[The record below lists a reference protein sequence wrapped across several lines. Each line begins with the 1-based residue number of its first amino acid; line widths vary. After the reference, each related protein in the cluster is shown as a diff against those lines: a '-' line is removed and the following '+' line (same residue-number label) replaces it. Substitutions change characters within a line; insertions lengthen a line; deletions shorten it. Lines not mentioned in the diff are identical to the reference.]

1 MTFQEELEQIKRE
14 GYSFSVSNVVS
25 NSVNLVTKK
34 LLWFSIAFIIIIST
48 ISSIIN
54 FIPSLF
60 GSFPQYPD
68 MSGGTSPSLNDLM
81 AFYDA
86 YFTTP
91 VLITSIIGSIIC
103 YTLYYSY
110 LFIARKADRDEVY
123 SMGDMFTILKS
134 DKRWGFIGLFIIIM
148 AFVSIGFACFF
159 LPGIYLAVATSLAV
173 PIHLFNDN
181 ISPMDAIKASISTV
195 NKNFFSIL
203 WAQILLGL
211 ISMAGIIICCI

>member
-1 MTFQEELEQIKRE
+1 
-14 GYSFSVSNVVS
+14 
-25 NSVNLVTKK
+25 
-34 LLWFSIAFIIIIST
+34 
-48 ISSIIN
+48 
-54 FIPSLF
+54 
-60 GSFPQYPD
+60 
-68 MSGGTSPSLNDLM
+68 M

-173 PIHLFNDN
+173 PIYLFNDN

-211 ISMAGIIICCI
+211 ISMAGIIICCIGIFATCNILYAGQYFIYKEIFNASSTTNSDIESIGQIENY